1 MNIRF
6 LLPVLSC
13 IFLASC
19 KEKTEDKLIGKWQEV
34 AVINPQLEATMHDQ
48 KVFADTVGSTTDS
61 LQNISLY
68 GTTNI
73 DTFRAMLLANLD
85 SFRKAQ
91 FLAVQA
97 TSFDFRKDGLIY
109 INSDDGPDSSSWY
122 LDEDGALIL
131 DEAKLK
137 GTGGKIRMEILHVSD
152 TMLKLQ
158 FNEKYLT
165 STAVFKPVKS

>member
-1 MNIRF
+1 MNTRF

-13 IFLASC
+13 IFLTSC

-34 AVINPQLEATMHDQ
+34 AVINPQLEATMQDQ

-61 LQNISLY
+61 LQNMSLY

-73 DTFRAMLLANLD
+73 DTFRNTILANLD

-91 FLAVQA
+91 FFAIKA
-97 TSFDFRKDGLIY
+97 TSFDFRRGGLIY
-109 INSDDGPDSSSWY
+109 INSDDGPDSSNWY

-137 GTGGKIRMEILHVSD
+137 GTGGKIRMEILHISD